1 MGIITGLLLIAAAVA
16 VTVLNGKLDFN
27 NSKLA
32 KTLQKLGLS
41 PVSVIAF
48 IGIFLIPVVSPSEY
62 FLRVF
67 VTALIRG
74 TLAMGFDLSAGF
86 IGVANWGYA
95 ALMGLGGYTSALL
108 LKFLGVTPWIGMIIG
123 ALFAT
128 LVGLGIG
135 LITLRMSGIFAAL
148 LAWFVGLILR
158 DIVTGLPDLTR
169 GAKGLNVKALYKT
182 PWATPYFYTI
192 GILCLIIF
200 IALRL
205 MTRSN
210 LGMAFR
216 ALGQDMQAAQT
227 TGVSPMKYRLINFC
241 TSCFIAG
248 LVGGFYAHY
257 IGILAPNTMST
268 KNTIEILVLCYVGG
282 RGSIWGPLLASFVLT
297 PIFESMSSLVELKYI
312 IYGVVL
318 ILVMIFMPQGFSGVL
333 GGLEAKIKAGKGGSK
348 EEVSA
353 T

>member
-1 MGIITGLLLIAAAVA
+1 MIAK
-16 VTVLNGKLDFN
+16 LNNSAFGKL
-27 NSKLA
+27 LA
-32 KTLQKLGLS
+32 KIGMSPLS
-41 PVSVIAF
+41 LCAF
-48 IGIFLIPVVSPSEY
+48 ILIFLVPTVSPSEY
-62 FLRVF
+62 FLRVL
-67 VTALIRG
+67 VTCVMRG
-74 TLAMGFDLSAGF
+74 TLAMGFDLSAGY

-108 LKFLGVTPWIGMIIG
+108 LKFFGITPWIGMLIG

-128 LVGLGIG
+128 LVGLIIG

-148 LAWFVGLILR
+148 LAWFVGLILM
-158 DIVTGLPDLTR
+158 DIVTGLPNITR

-182 PWATPYFYTI
+182 PWAKPYYYTI
-192 GILCLIIF
+192 AVICLLVF
-200 IALRL
+200 IALRM
-205 MTRSN
+205 MTKSN

-257 IGILAPNTMST
+257 IGILAPNTMAT
-268 KNTIEILVLCYVGG
+268 KNTIEILVLCYIGG

-297 PIFESMSSLVELKYI
+297 PVFESLNSLVELKYI

-318 ILVMIFMPQGFSGVL
+318 ILTMIFIPQGFSGVL
-333 GGLEAKIKAGKGGSK
+333 DGLLAKIKAKRNGGNGNAQP
-348 EEVSA
+348 ENQEA
-353 T
+353 